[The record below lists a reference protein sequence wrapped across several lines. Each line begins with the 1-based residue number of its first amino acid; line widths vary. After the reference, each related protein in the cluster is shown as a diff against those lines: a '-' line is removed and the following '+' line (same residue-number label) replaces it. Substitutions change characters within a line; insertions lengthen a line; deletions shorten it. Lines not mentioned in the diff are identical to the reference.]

1 MISVV
6 ELACE
11 LIRRPSITPAD
22 GGIQQYLAELFA
34 SAGFAVE
41 HLDFGDVR
49 NLWVTHGSGAP
60 LVVFDGHCDVVPPGA
75 LEAWNT
81 QPFDP
86 TIRDGMIFGRGSAD
100 MKGPLAALC
109 IALLQFVRD
118 NPNHPGTIGLLV
130 TSDEEGMA
138 VDGTGRALKTL
149 VDRGVKID
157 YALVGE
163 PTSDNRFGDM
173 IKVGRRGSVS
183 AKMTVLG
190 KQGHVAY
197 PHLADNPVHRL
208 APFLTELLAIRW
220 DGGNDDFP
228 PSTLQVSN
236 IHAGTGAV
244 NVVPGSLT
252 LDFNLRYNTEIT
264 AELIE
269 ERITMMAHAYKLDCE
284 FVWNASAQPF
294 IIHNPK
300 LLDAITGAVKAETK
314 QAPNQGTGGGTSDA
328 RFFAAHKIPVV
339 EFGPINATIHAANEC
354 VGVNELEG
362 CARIYE
368 QVLDS
373 LLK

>member
-6 ELACE
+6 NLACE
-11 LIRRPSITPAD
+11 LIRRPSITPSD
-22 GGIQQYLAELFA
+22 GGIQEYLASLFGA
-34 SAGFAVE
+34 QGFSVE
-41 HLDFGDVR
+41 HLDYGDVR
-49 NLWVTHGSGAP
+49 NLWVTHGSGVP

-75 LEAWNT
+75 LESWDT

-86 TIRDGMIFGRGSAD
+86 TLRDGMIFGRGSAD

-109 IALLQFVRD
+109 VALLQFVLE
-118 NPNHPGTIGLLV
+118 NPNHAGTVGLLV

-138 VDGTGRALKTL
+138 VDGTGRALQTL

-163 PTSDNRFGDM
+163 PTSDARFGDM

-183 AKMTVLG
+183 AKMTVFG

-220 DGGNDDFP
+220 DSGNDDFP

-269 ERITMMAHAYKLDCE
+269 ERITMMAHAYKLDCQ

-294 IIHNPK
+294 ITHNPK
-300 LLDAITGAVKAETK
+300 LIDAIAGAVKAETK
-314 QAPNQGTGGGTSDA
+314 RTPSQATGGGTSDA

-354 VGVNELEG
+354 VGVAELEG
-362 CARIYE
+362 CVRIYRL
-368 QVLDS
+368 VLES
-373 LLK
+373 LLP